1 MNFNFDDYNLVSP
14 QTNRWDIAYK
24 ITVYLIVGLILAMIL
39 IPIAYTISASFKPQ
53 NEIFRNSVALIP
65 NNPTFENWTFGVSEM
80 SDGLVISTVASLGAA
95 LFALVV
101 TIPGAYVFGR
111 KDFPGKRVLFYGVV
125 LTMLFPVIV
134 LVVPVTRLWLD
145 IGLYNTIPGLVV
157 AWQILITPLL
167 IWILRDYFSSLP
179 ENLEEAAQVYG
190 ATEFGAFVRVI
201 LPIATP
207 ALVAVGFLAFQNA
220 WSEFLFAQLIT
231 DSSGPQPAIIHLWA
245 TLNASSGER
254 ILWGPM
260 MSQSL
265 IIALPPAFL
274 YFATQRS
281 LAKALGET

>member
-1 MNFNFDDYNLVSP
+1 MKFDFDLFSP
-14 QTNRWDIAYK
+14 QTNRWDIGYM
-24 ITVYLIVGLILAMIL
+24 ITNYLIVGLILAMIL
-39 IPIAYTISASFKPQ
+39 IPIIYTISASFKPED
-53 NEIFRNSVALIP
+53 EIFRNSVALLP
-65 NNPTFENWTFGVSEM
+65 ENPTFENWVFGFNEM
-80 SDGLVISTVASLGAA
+80 ADGLLISTIASFGAA
-95 LFALVV
+95 LFALFV

-111 KDFPGKRVLFYGVV
+111 KEFPGKKIIFYGVV

-145 IGLYNTIPGLVV
+145 TGLYNSIPGLVI
-157 AWQILITPLL
+157 AWQILITPLV

-179 ENLEEAAQVYG
+179 ANLEEAAQVYG

-254 ILWGPM
+254 VLWGAM

-265 IIALPPAFL
+265 IIAVPPAFL